1 MQPRLQAP
9 VSVNA
14 TLELPSSLL
23 CSSGWRAALPSGLAL
38 RQSTAG
44 QFAIRAGVIGRCGA
58 VRAEFTNPNEY
69 NLDAKLLPELMRK
82 AGCDSNSGA

>member
-44 QFAIRAGVIGRCGA
+44 QFAIRAGVIGRSACGG
-58 VRAEFTNPNEY
+58 VRAERTHPN
-69 NLDAKLLPELMRK
+69 
-82 AGCDSNSGA
+82 GSV